1 MEGGVTTE
9 SLSDLVASS
18 RARIAQL
25 RQSGDLGA
33 LISAAAV
40 AADAIERRVG
50 VGAVLSDSDQQ
61 ALLAVKR
68 FTYNAAADCWPGWS
82 GSDEAADPRHLE
94 AAFVL
99 AQRSLGLVRRLVLG
113 PLQEGTGVWLVGAFE
128 LALGKRAEASATFA
142 AARDLFLVAKAP
154 GLALLTEGYLVIAGG
169 GEDLESVCARIA
181 GGGFEDGGEWVEQ
194 LRTASKVFGR

>member
-1 MEGGVTTE
+1 MTE

-18 RARIAQL
+18 RARIAEL

-33 LISAAAV
+33 LISAAEA
-40 AADAIERRVG
+40 AADAIERRVV
-50 VGAVLSDSDQQ
+50 VGAALSDADQQ

-82 GSDEAADPRHLE
+82 VSDVAADTRHLE

-99 AQRSLGLVRRLVLG
+99 AQRSLGLVRRLSLG
-113 PLQEGTGVWLVGAFE
+113 PLQEGTGLWLVGAFE

-142 AARDLFLVAKAP
+142 AARDLFLVAEAP
-154 GLALLTEGYLVIAGG
+154 GLALLTEGYVVIAHG

-181 GGGFEDGGEWVEQ
+181 AGGFEDGAEWVEQ
-194 LRTASKVFGR
+194 LRTALKIFPKQIRGA